1 MKLYEID
8 SRMLNVLRQNRAAW
22 TAYCDKVLA
31 EACDI
36 TKLDEKDFLA
46 AKALAVTVRKYFIDP
61 IRLSEP
67 VEPGK
72 EIGKNEPE
80 DYG

>member
-1 MKLYEID
+1 MKITEID
-8 SRMLNVLRQNRAAW
+8 SRMLNLLRQNKAAW

-36 TKLDEKDFLA
+36 TKLDEKDFRA
-46 AKALAVTVRKYFIDP
+46 AKLLATIVKKYFVDP

-72 EIGKNEPE
+72 LIGESQE